1 MTTKKLPPEL
11 HAAHEWTSAAGEISI
26 LAEID
31 SEADARKY
39 AAESGANWVSEGWR
53 DVPRDDA
60 QFADEIMSLWGWL
73 RS

>member
-1 MTTKKLPPEL
+1 MNAKKLPREL
-11 HAAHEWTSAAGEISI
+11 HAAHDWTAAAGELSI

-39 AAESGANWVSEGWR
+39 ADESGANWASEVWT
-53 DVPRDDA
+53 DVPCDDA